1 MEESIKNEKM
11 SMSPFCE
18 TLMDVTGSLHN
29 LRQNGD
35 TALIIC
41 TDGVSLAS
49 RQCGLY
55 PEALR
60 MIYTKMQA
68 DDKFAE
74 LILEASMVYSR
85 NMNKPNNN
93 SN

>member
-18 TLMDVTGSLHN
+18 ALMGATGALHD

-35 TALIIC
+35 TALVIC
-41 TDGVSLAS
+41 TDGISLAS